1 MVILYLWI
9 ILNIKKT
16 QIFLNL
22 LEKFP
27 KDKNQNSYEF
37 SQIYIDEK
45 KKEIIGSNAKAFL
58 NQEDFKIDKRNKPRI
73 FSNTINFK
81 ENDTKFIKVHLQFVI
96 TEKTISVL
104 LGNY

>member
-1 MVILYLWI
+1 M
-9 ILNIKKT
+9 NIKKT

-22 LEKFP
+22 SVRFFL

-73 FSNTINFK
+73 FFK
-81 ENDTKFIKVHLQFVI
+81 HNKF
-96 TEKTISVL
+96 
-104 LGNY
+104 